1 MSNTLSMSQELQDDF
16 TFTEGKENY
25 QLVDGVYLPTN
36 VKVPA
41 QILAYAKGIATNNK
55 TVVINLRGSGR
66 LGETLSVS
74 YINWYPRNKWVR
86 TDDAAIVYVVGEEV
100 IHNLAITGE
109 VDYINKLTVEV
120 SLEDLAE

>member
-1 MSNTLSMSQELQDDF
+1 MNNQLNLSQELQDDF

-25 QLVDGVYLPTN
+25 TLVDGVYVQNN
-36 VKVPA
+36 VKVSP
-41 QILAYAKGIATNNK
+41 QILAYAKDIATNNK

-66 LGETLSVS
+66 LGESLSVS

-86 TDDAAIVYVVGEEV
+86 TDDAAIIYIAGEEI

-109 VDYINKLTVEV
+109 LDYINKIAVEV